1 MALGTFLAN
10 VISGWTPATT
20 QNTIALLKNQDLQ
33 IAKISGTSFTMA
45 HKMGLA
51 KIRLLKSLQNVT
63 DVTNTTTKKIERTVA
78 DAGNLYATENM
89 ESGYPVPLHVESE
102 DVANESKAYYYVVP
116 TTTTTFRGL
125 TTDANR
131 WQNDI
136 EVTLTASAFG
146 DYSASRV
153 GGVYSY
159 TGDFQFCWSGLIFE
173 VPFDGKFQIECWG
186 AQGGGTASNARGGYG
201 GYTKGT
207 IQLTKNTKLYIFV
220 GNQPARNTE
229 NSFNG
234 GGQANNTWYPTD
246 DGGGATDI
254 RTYVASESSL
264 TTWND
269 ETSLNSRIMVAGAGG
284 GCVPNASYLAFGGA
298 AGGLTAYNGIAGGGS
313 PGAPYVPTGGKQ
325 NGGGKGDCSPNYKG
339 FDGGFG
345 YGGNGEGYNTTKYG
359 GGGGGSGFYGGG
371 GGGNGGWINSG
382 AGGSSFISGHAGCVA
397 ITSATNRNPKTTGS
411 ALDISMHYSGYYFL
425 NNGTYSTVMID
436 GAGYVWG
443 TSKGSLTAMPNP
455 SGGNYGSGVGHQGNG
470 RCKIT
475 YIP

>member
-1 MALGTFLAN
+1 
-10 VISGWTPATT
+10 
-20 QNTIALLKNQDLQ
+20 
-33 IAKISGTSFTMA
+33 
-45 HKMGLA
+45 MGLA

-89 ESGYPVPLHVESE
+89 ESGFPVPLHVESE
-102 DVANESKAYYYVVP
+102 DVANESKAYYYIVP

-131 WQNDI
+131 WQSDI

-159 TGDFQFCWSGLIFE
+159 TGDFRFCWSGLIFE

-186 AQGGGTASNARGGYG
+186 AQGGGVGGYG

-207 IQLTKNTKLYIFV
+207 IQLSKNSKLYIFV
-220 GNQPARNTE
+220 GNSPARNTE

-234 GGQANNTWYPTD
+234 GGQANNTYYPTD
-246 DGGGATDI
+246 DGGGATDV
-254 RTYVASESSL
+254 RVYVANESNL
-264 TTWND
+264 TEWDNV
-269 ETSLNSRIMVAGAGG
+269 TSLNSRIMVAGAGG
-284 GCVPNASYLAFGGA
+284 GGESCTLGPKAGGN
-298 AGGLTAYNGIAGGGS
+298 AGGLEAYDGKEVHPSGATAWYIPTKGTQK
-313 PGAPYVPTGGKQ
+313 TGGTGDHASGS
-325 NGGGKGDCSPNYKG
+325 NGDFGK
-339 FDGGFG
+339 
-345 YGGNGEGYNTTKYG
+345 GGNGELVYG
-359 GGGGGSGFYGGG
+359 GGGGGSGYYGGG
-371 GGGNGGWINSG
+371 GGGNSQHVSSG

-436 GAGYVWG
+436 GAGYAWG